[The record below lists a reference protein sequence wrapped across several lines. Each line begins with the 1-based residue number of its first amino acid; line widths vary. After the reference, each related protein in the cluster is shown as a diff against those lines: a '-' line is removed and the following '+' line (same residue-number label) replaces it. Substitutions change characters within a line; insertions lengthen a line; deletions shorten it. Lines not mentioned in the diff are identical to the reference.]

1 MNSNNTNITTAAKR
15 ILVLEDD
22 TFLRN
27 ILGSKLNTKGF
38 IVDSVENVAAA
49 KQALSQEKYDLII
62 TDLLLPNENGASFLK
77 EIKASESNY
86 KNIPVFVLS
95 NLYEGEQVEEVK
107 KKLGVTEFMVK
118 SNIAPHEIIE
128 RVLNI
133 FSN

>member
-107 KKLGVTEFMVK
+107 KLGVTEFMVK